1 MLPHPLNRGSHCL
14 PPCCARAHMDA
25 MVDRERLQH
34 HSQRV
39 GWARRGIM
47 RRCLRRALLQPSL
60 VFGRSG
66 QPVSMLFP
74 PCSQVYLGCRDGVPM
89 IPGGRSGSG
98 REPRSDAL
106 RPRQS
111 CRMGTRSE
119 ADRSRSARLLDACDI
134 ADFAFCPPQKVRRFP
149 WLWGRRESIAGP
161 IEH

>member
-1 MLPHPLNRGSHCL
+1 MISKILYDITRSSVWTASASGTIARGLGGLGEESC
-14 PPCCARAHMDA
+14 
-25 MVDRERLQH
+25 
-34 HSQRV
+34 
-39 GWARRGIM
+39 GT
-47 RRCLRRALLQPSL
+47 CLRRALLQPSL

-89 IPGGRSGSG
+89 IPGGSSSSG

-119 ADRSRSARLLDACDI
+119 ADRSRSARLLDASDI

-161 IEH
+161 IEHGIALT